1 MEKKKLNRSGNRRGL
16 SLNSHKNIYKA
27 LETLKGNNH
36 AKKELSITRIQREM
50 LDKPCP
56 YAPDRTWAEYL
67 AERGMAMAAEN
78 ATYYKELLD
87 RLEGKVTQPI
97 GGDEDKPIRHLVEVI
112 DQRTKEE
119 LTRFLNE

>member
-1 MEKKKLNRSGNRRGL
+1 MEKQDKKLNRSGNRRGL

-50 LDKPCP
+50 LDKPFP
-56 YAPDRTWAEYL
+56 YAPDKIWAEYL

-97 GGDEDKPIRHLVEVI
+97 GGDGEIVFRVIHERIWDKN
-112 DQRTKEE
+112 TGS
-119 LTRFLNE
+119 TS